1 MTRNPTARLLFT
13 RAKAVTRGVALA
25 VFSSACAT
33 YSDKIDGALQDFQRG
48 QFEKSIR
55 AFEDTKTTG
64 SSFLSGAEAGTVAL
78 AAGDWER
85 AIQQLDRAA
94 LAARDAEE
102 RALFSPERLGE
113 TLETWVLNEGASE
126 YQGEGYERV
135 QLHAGLAL
143 AYLAK
148 GDLEGALVEVRRSN
162 ALLESEEKLYDK
174 SYAAGGLGHVL
185 SAIAYELDGKLD
197 DAYIDY
203 KRMADKGV
211 GMDLAGRALVRLA
224 KRQQRDD
231 DLRMWIE
238 KFGDVT
244 DAPADSASI
253 IVIAG
258 VGLGAYKRDASL
270 PIPTSDGLLQWSIP
284 VFERR
289 AQPLECVTLEVEGGS
304 QGARTVVVENVADVA
319 RENLSDR
326 IVWLAAK
333 STVRAFLKREL
344 TQNLEEEAG
353 IWGRIAGDVFAIVT
367 ERADLR
373 SWQTL
378 PDTWQAARAFVP
390 PGAHALTLSASDG
403 QRRGL
408 GTFSLGAGETMFVLV
423 RTVGSTV
430 HAHTI
435 GGQSLVEEV
444 VEPPAHDVKEHSTP

>member
-1 MTRNPTARLLFT
+1 MRTKATAR
-13 RAKAVTRGVALA
+13 AVVLA
-25 VFSSACAT
+25 VVGAGCAT
-33 YSDKIDGALQDFQRG
+33 YPDKVDGALQDFQRG
-48 QFEKSIR
+48 QLEKSIR

-78 AAGDWER
+78 AAGDWDR
-85 AIQQLDRAA
+85 AIEQLDRAA
-94 LAARDAEE
+94 QAARDTEE
-102 RALFSPERLGE
+102 RALLSTESIAE
-113 TLETWVLNEGASE
+113 TLETWALNEGASE

-135 QLHAGLAL
+135 QLHTGLAL

-174 SYAAGGLGHVL
+174 EYAAGGLGHVL

-203 KRMADKGV
+203 KRMAEKGV
-211 GMDLAGRALVRLA
+211 GTDLAGRALVRLA
-224 KRQQRDD
+224 KRQRRDD

-244 DAPADSASI
+244 DLPDDSASI

-258 VGLGAYKRDASL
+258 VGLGAYKRDGSL
-270 PIPTSDGLLQWSIP
+270 TIPTSDGLLQWSIP
-284 VFERR
+284 LFERR
-289 AQPLECVTLEVEGGS
+289 SQPLEHLTLEVEGGN
-304 QGARTVVVENVADVA
+304 QGARTVIVENVADVA

-326 IVWLAAK
+326 IAWLAAK

-344 TQNLEEEAG
+344 TRNLEKEVG
-353 IWGRIAGDVFAIVT
+353 IWGRIAGDVFAFVS

-378 PDTWQAARAFVP
+378 PDTWQVARAFVP
-390 PGAHALTLSASDG
+390 PGSHALSLSASDG
-403 QRRGL
+403 QRTAL
-408 GTFSLGAGETMFVLV
+408 GTFSVGAGETMFVLV
-423 RTVGSTV
+423 RTVGRTV

-435 GGQSLVEEV
+435 GGQSIAEQVA
-444 VEPPAHDVKEHSTP
+444 EPPAPDVKENSTP